1 MTLNE
6 NSLPASVEVMVMHN
20 PLAFVYNPFTPTIDV
35 SGIKERKPCG
45 THTFQLSPGDY
56 KIAVSYLWVIRK
68 CGRSSVQFTL
78 AVGETIKV
86 RYCARLLRFS
96 PGSIKVTALK

>member
-1 MTLNE
+1 MTLDV
-6 NSLPASVEVMVMHN
+6 NSLPGTVEVTVTHN
-20 PLAFVYNPFTPTIDV
+20 PLAFVYKLFTPTIDV

-45 THTFQLSPGDY
+45 SHTFQLSPGDY

-86 RYCARLLRFS
+86 CYCARLLRFL